1 MLNFMR
7 NKLISVARKDPET
20 LFIHGVL
27 DDDIY
32 GLEIDLQVRL
42 ADLTFLFI
50 DGRWNRHTTPECPRS
65 LEFLQAAVGF
75 RIEDGIDQKIHK
87 IIGRKSC
94 RHFAN
99 LLIECCRAA
108 GEAARIAAWKE
119 AAAKRPGLTFSDFAA
134 ARTPT
139 ERPTPEAAA
148 VRAAP
153 AAPRRQPSPP
163 EGPAATAPAPN
174 TTGGFVIDLHVHTS
188 PASPCASDP
197 VAAMIAE
204 AQRIGL
210 DGICLTDHNFV
221 WPPEHVEAL
230 RQKHGFL
237 VLAANEIITD
247 QGDMLVFGFARD
259 IKGVIPLAELRRE
272 VDRAGG
278 MIIAAHPFRGF
289 LTFGAGEIGL
299 TVEKAMARPCFQLV
313 NGLETLNGKVTAA
326 ENKLAAVVARGLN
339 LPASGGSDAHRREEV
354 GTYATRFEATIG
366 SEADLLA
373 ALKTGRFAP
382 LAFRQILK
390 AAAV

>member
-42 ADLTFLFI
+42 ADLTFLSI

-108 GEAARIAAWKE
+108 GEAARIAAWKD
-119 AAAKRPGLTFSDFAA
+119 AAAGRPGLTFSDFAA

-174 TTGGFVIDLHVHTS
+174 TAGGFVIDLHVHTS

-313 NGLETLNGKVTAA
+313 DGLETLNGKVTAA
-326 ENKLAAVVARGLN
+326 ENNLAAEVARGLN

-354 GTYATRFEATIG
+354 GTYATRFEAAIG

>member
-1 MLNFMR
+1 
-7 NKLISVARKDPET
+7 
-20 LFIHGVL
+20 
-27 DDDIY
+27 
-32 GLEIDLQVRL
+32 
-42 ADLTFLFI
+42 
-50 DGRWNRHTTPECPRS
+50 
-65 LEFLQAAVGF
+65 
-75 RIEDGIDQKIHK
+75 
-87 IIGRKSC
+87 
-94 RHFAN
+94 
-99 LLIECCRAA
+99 
-108 GEAARIAAWKE
+108 
-119 AAAKRPGLTFSDFAA
+119 
-134 ARTPT
+134 
-139 ERPTPEAAA
+139 
-148 VRAAP
+148 
-153 AAPRRQPSPP
+153 
-163 EGPAATAPAPN
+163 
-174 TTGGFVIDLHVHTS
+174 
-188 PASPCASDP
+188 
-197 VAAMIAE
+197 MIAE

-247 QGDMLVFGFARD
+247 QGDMLVFGFGRD
-259 IKGVIPLAELRRE
+259 IKGVMPLAELRRE

-313 NGLETLNGKVTAA
+313 DGLETLNVKVTAA
-326 ENKLAAVVARGLN
+326 ENNLAAEVARGLN
-339 LPASGGSDAHRREEV
+339 LPASGGSDAHRRDEV
-354 GTYATRFEATIG
+354 GIYATRFEAAIG

>member
-7 NKLISVARKDPET
+7 NKLISVARKDPGT

-42 ADLTFLFI
+42 ADLTFLSI
-50 DGRWNRHTTPECPRS
+50 EGRWNRHTTPECPRS

-108 GEAARIAAWKE
+108 GEAARIAAWKD
-119 AAAKRPGLTFSDFAA
+119 AAAERPGLTFSDFAA
-134 ARTPT
+134 ARPPT
-139 ERPTPEAAA
+139 QRPAPEAAA
-148 VRAAP
+148 VSAAP
-153 AAPRRQPSPP
+153 AAPRRQPPPP
-163 EGPAATAPAPN
+163 ERPAAAAPAPD
-174 TTGGFVIDLHVHTS
+174 TAGGFVIDLHVHTS

-247 QGDMLVFGFARD
+247 QGDMLVFGFGRD
-259 IKGVIPLAELRRE
+259 IKGVMPLAELRRE

-313 NGLETLNGKVTAA
+313 DGLETLNGKVTAA
-326 ENKLAAVVARGLN
+326 ENNLAAEVARGLN
-339 LPASGGSDAHRREEV
+339 LPASGGSDAHRRDEV
-354 GTYATRFEATIG
+354 GIYATRFEAAIG

>member
-1 MLNFMR
+1 MLKFMR

-20 LFIHGVL
+20 LAIHGVL

-32 GLEIDLQVRL
+32 GLEIDLEVRL
-42 ADLTFLFI
+42 ADLTFLSI
-50 DGRWNRHTTPECPRS
+50 EGRWNRHTTPECPRS

-108 GEAARIAAWKE
+108 GEAARIAAWKD
-119 AAAKRPGLTFSDFAA
+119 AAAERPGLAFKDFAA

-139 ERPTPEAAA
+139 ERPAPKAAA
-148 VRAAP
+148 VSAAH
-153 AAPRRQPSPP
+153 AAPRRQPPHP
-163 EGPAATAPAPN
+163 ERPAAPAPADAA
-174 TTGGFVIDLHVHTS
+174 GGFVIDLHVHTS

-247 QGDMLVFGFARD
+247 QGDMLVFGFTRD

-278 MIIAAHPFRGF
+278 LIIAAHPFRGF

-326 ENKLAAVVARGLN
+326 ENNLAAEVARGLN
-339 LPASGGSDAHRREEV
+339 LPSSGGSDAHRWEEV
-354 GTYATRFEATIG
+354 GTYATRFEAAIG